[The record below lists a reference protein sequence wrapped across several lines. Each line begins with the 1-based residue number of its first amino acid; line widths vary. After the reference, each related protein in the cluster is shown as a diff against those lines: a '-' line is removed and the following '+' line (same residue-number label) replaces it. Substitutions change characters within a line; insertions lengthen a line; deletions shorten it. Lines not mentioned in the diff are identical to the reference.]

1 MIEVRGTGRCRSCG
15 ATLDPA
21 VLDLGAQP
29 LATRFPLPGDPPD
42 ERWPLAVG
50 RCTSCGLV
58 QLTLE
63 APVVDEAGPEG
74 LALLSTTLNAH
85 AERTAAW
92 LVERFSLG
100 PGSRVLEASSHGN
113 HLGHL
118 LAGRGIPV
126 VALEPDVAVADGLRA
141 RGIEVLPTSVT
152 APETI
157 LAAGPPADL
166 VIDGFH
172 LAHAPDLGAALAG
185 AARILAP
192 EGALYAQIHDVSQV
206 LAHGHW
212 DAFRHGHFT
221 YQSLSTLE
229 RAAERHG
236 LAVVDAT
243 PLPIHGGSVGVV
255 FRRSTAAPS
264 RTGGDVGRAI
274 REHDATVAGPE
285 ALVRP
290 RGGHGAVGRI
300 VARSTGRG
308 GGRGPRRG
316 RLRGA
321 VACRDAPQR
330 RGHRP

>member
-1 MIEVRGTGRCRSCG
+1 M
-15 ATLDPA
+15 
-21 VLDLGAQP
+21 
-29 LATRFPLPGDPPD
+29 
-42 ERWPLAVG
+42 
-50 RCTSCGLV
+50 
-58 QLTLE
+58 
-63 APVVDEAGPEG
+63 
-74 LALLSTTLNAH
+74 
-85 AERTAAW
+85 
-92 LVERFSLG
+92 
-100 PGSRVLEASSHGN
+100 
-113 HLGHL
+113 
-118 LAGRGIPV
+118 

-185 AARILAP
+185 AARVLAP

-206 LAHGHW
+206 IAHGHW

-255 FRRSTAAPS
+255 FRRSSAAPS
-264 RTGGDVGRAI
+264 RTGGDVGRTI

-285 ALVRP
+285 ALVTLGAAMARSVGSLRARLGEAAAAGRVVAGYGAPSRAVTLLNSAGIGPELLP
-290 RGGHGAVGRI
+290 RTADASTAKHGHTVPGVRVPIIDRASLIAAPPDDLLILAWTVAPEI
-300 VARSTGRG
+300 VASLPELQDHGTRFLVPLPDVQSI
-308 GGRGPRRG
+308 PPIPP
-316 RLRGA
+316 
-321 VACRDAPQR
+321 V
-330 RGHRP
+330 RPTVEAR